1 MLNYS
6 KTSIFYPSGQRKTCC
21 LSIQLSMLLTKK
33 RNVSYPAI
41 LLNNDPLEYVQQ
53 YKYLGVIVSH
63 CWSQH
68 IQEVCNKA
76 RKVLGIIYCNISS
89 HTNDPSTIFRLY
101 VALVQPHLEY
111 AAQVWN
117 PHLYTLLRKIPEICS
132 MDLH

>member
-21 LSIQLSMLLTKK
+21 LSIQLSINVCYSQKK

-53 YKYLGVIVSH
+53 YIYLGVIVSH
-63 CWSQH
+63 CWLQH

-89 HTNDPSTIFRLY
+89 RTNDASNIFRLY
-101 VALVQPHLEY
+101 IALVRPHLEY
-111 AAQVWN
+111 AVQVWN
-117 PHLYTLLRKIPEICS
+117 PHLEKDIHY
-132 MDLH
+132 